1 MLRIGQSI
9 EGDIQRT
16 YAFLLESAIDGLVAP
31 EDIGSVTT
39 LLFKD
44 PDNNLRMVCQ
54 RNG

>member
-9 EGDIQRT
+9 EGNLQRT
-16 YAFLLESAIDGLVAP
+16 YAFLLESGIDVLVAP

-44 PDNNLRMVCQ
+44 PDHNLLMVCQ

>member
-1 MLRIGQSI
+1 MGKIGQSI
-9 EGDIQRT
+9 EGNLQST
-16 YAFLLESAIDGLVAP
+16 YAFLVESSIEVLTAP

-44 PDNNLRMVCQ
+44 PDHNLLMVCQ